1 MYDLIVKGGR
11 ILDPA
16 QNIDA
21 VLDVAVNGEKIAFL
35 SKDIP
40 ATKSLQVIDATGKL
54 VTPGLIDSHCH
65 VFNFP
70 GPGVCGP
77 DVVGINQGVTTVVDA
92 GSAGQANFSNLPEK
106 IIPAS
111 RTTVFAYLHL
121 SSHGL
126 KYIKY
131 GAEPK
136 DWNDIDMNAT
146 GDTIDRYRE
155 VIKGIKI
162 RMVGKFIGNTGIQI
176 VQLAK
181 KLGKAFNLPIIVHI
195 GDHEKY
201 VPAIVT
207 QTLLPLLDQGDILC
221 HIYTAQQGGIQ
232 YSDGHFMR
240 AFNQAMNRGIV
251 LDCAHGSLNFSF
263 DIARKMIAQGI
274 LPTTLST
281 DLSARSIAGPVYG
294 MTVTMSKLL
303 ALGVSLRKIIDMST
317 ISPACAIGIADKKGG
332 LRVGMDADISIL
344 ELLSGKW
351 VLEDSQ
357 HETITTNTLI
367 TPKMC
372 IKSGQPIPAKPAYQP
387 QPLG

>member
-11 ILDPA
+11 VLDPA

-21 VLDVAVNGEKIAFL
+21 MLDVAVKGHKIAAL
-35 SKDIP
+35 AKNIP
-40 ATKSLQVIDATGKL
+40 ANESRQVIDASGKL

-70 GPGVCGP
+70 GSDVCGP
-77 DVVGINQGVTTVVDA
+77 DVAGVNQGVTTIVDA
-92 GSAGQANFSNLPEK
+92 GSAGQADFNDLPEK

-111 RTTVFAYLHL
+111 RTTVFGFLHL

-126 KYIKY
+126 KYIND

-136 DWNDIDMNAT
+136 NWNDIDMAAT
-146 GDTIDRYRE
+146 AAVIDNYRE
-155 VIKGIKI
+155 IIKGIKI
-162 RMVGKFIGNTGIQI
+162 RMVGEF
-176 VQLAK
+176 V
-181 KLGKAFNLPIIVHI
+181 
-195 GDHEKY
+195 
-201 VPAIVT
+201 
-207 QTLLPLLDQGDILC
+207 
-221 HIYTAQQGGIQ
+221 
-232 YSDGHFMR
+232 
-240 AFNQAMNRGIV
+240 
-251 LDCAHGSLNFSF
+251 GST
-263 DIARKMIAQGI
+263 GI
-274 LPTTLST
+274 LPTTIST

-387 QPLG
+387 QPSG

>member
-11 ILDPA
+11 VMDPA

-21 VLDVAVNGEKIAFL
+21 ILDVAVTGERITALAKN
-35 SKDIP
+35 IP
-40 ATKSLQVIDATGKL
+40 ATESRQVIDAVGKL

-70 GPGVCGP
+70 GSSVCGP
-77 DVVGINQGVTTVVDA
+77 DVVGVEQGVTTVVDA
-92 GSAGQANFSNLPEK
+92 GSAGQADFSYLPEE

-121 SSHGL
+121 SAHGL
-126 KYIKY
+126 KFINDS
-131 GAEPK
+131 AEPK
-136 DWNDIDMNAT
+136 DWNDIDMDAT
-146 GDTIDRYRE
+146 AACIDRYRE

-162 RMVGKFIGNTGIQI
+162 RMVGKFVGKTGIKI
-176 VQLAK
+176 VQMAK
-181 KLGKAFNLPIIVHI
+181 KLGKTFNLPIIVHI
-195 GDHEKY
+195 GDPEKY
-201 VPAIVT
+201 VPAIAT
-207 QTLLPLLDQGDILC
+207 QTILPLLDYGDILC

-240 AFNQAMNRGIV
+240 AFNQAMNRGLI

-263 DIARKMIAQGI
+263 DIARKMIAKGI

-303 ALGVSLRKIIDMST
+303 ALGIRLRTIIDMST
-317 ISPACAIGIADKKGG
+317 ISPARAIGIADKKGS
-332 LRVGMDADISIL
+332 LKIGMDADISIL
-344 ELLSGKW
+344 ELMSGKW
-351 VLEDSQ
+351 KLEDTEK
-357 HETITTNTLI
+357 ETITTNSLI
-367 TPKMC
+367 TPRMC
-372 IKSGQPIPAKPAYQP
+372 IKAGQPIPSRPAYQP